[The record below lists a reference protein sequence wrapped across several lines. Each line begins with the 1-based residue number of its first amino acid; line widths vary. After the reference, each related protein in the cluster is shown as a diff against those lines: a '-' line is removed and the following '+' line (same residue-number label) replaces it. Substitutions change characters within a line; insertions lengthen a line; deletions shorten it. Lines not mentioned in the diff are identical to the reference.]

1 MDAEIQWCSHS
12 ANQWE
17 DDDQWDWR
25 LVTEMGSFSLLH
37 PLMVVQPSRWLPQS
51 CGFKAERTLCWIAV
65 WTRDVCECLDL
76 HLSHTE
82 LKSFHIHHLLFWI
95 LSLTSK
101 LNFHF
106 VFASL
111 FCHHFVVQ
119 LLCCLNHC
127 SEWHIC
133 PNNIVFGQH
142 GSWWEFLGTVNLM
155 FFTVKVGQI

>member
-1 MDAEIQWCSHS
+1 MRGWWSMRLKAGYRNGILQLITS
-12 ANQWE
+12 ANGGAA
-17 DDDQWDWR
+17 
-25 LVTEMGSFSLLH
+25 VTLTASILWFQG
-37 PLMVVQPSRWLPQS
+37 W
-51 CGFKAERTLCWIAV
+51 KDTIAV